1 MYRGF
6 KYWRR
11 KTVKAKINKRI
22 IIAILLVVCVI
33 GGIIGKIAW
42 DKMKIGE
49 PIYFR
54 YLVERYLPTIADGST
69 ATSTMELMYV
79 QDFTDKRKVKEVEFI
94 HHPELKVEVYPKYSQ
109 HYGIYKVLTHTMY
122 MKWDTNVV
130 GSLPDVAGIDSIQ
143 VTYSD
148 GSKQIVDIGRICIYG
163 GKSEEDTLEAV
174 DCIPLW
180 ASERMQKYKVTET
193 ILMEGL
199 SELSHEFLQTKD
211 IIESYSLVV
220 DEDNITNDRCVIK
233 PGQMVVFS
241 MRLNG
246 FDVRKFINS
255 NSNYDYCQIVPQ
267 LIYQKESGEVFT
279 IDIYNFPII
288 VYFENYQEVRE
299 YVKKRNG
306 L

>member
-1 MYRGF
+1 M
-6 KYWRR
+6 K
-11 KTVKAKINKRI
+11 VKIHKRI
-22 IIAILLVVCVI
+22 IIAILLVVCVV
-33 GGIIGKIAW
+33 GGIIGKIGW
-42 DKMKIGE
+42 DKLKIEE

-54 YLVERYLPTIADGST
+54 YLVEHYLPTIVDS
-69 ATSTMELMYV
+69 MELKYV
-79 QDFTDKRKVKEVEFI
+79 QDFTDKRKVKEVEFTN
-94 HHPELKVEVYPKYSQ
+94 HPELKVEVYPKYTQ
-109 HYGIYKVLTHTMY
+109 HYGIYKVITETIY

-130 GSLPDVAGIDSIQ
+130 SNLPDVAEIDSIQ

-148 GSKQIVDIGRICIYG
+148 GTKQIVDIGRICIYG
-163 GKSEEDTLEAV
+163 GKSDRDILEAV

-180 ASERMQKYKVTET
+180 ESERMQKYKATET
-193 ILMEGL
+193 IIMEGL

-220 DEDNITNDRCVIK
+220 DDDNITNGPCVIK

-255 NSNYDYCQIVPQ
+255 NSNYDYCKIVPQ

-279 IDIYNFPII
+279 TDIYNDPMI
-288 VYFENYQEVRE
+288 VQFENYQEVRE
-299 YVKKRNG
+299 YVKKRSV